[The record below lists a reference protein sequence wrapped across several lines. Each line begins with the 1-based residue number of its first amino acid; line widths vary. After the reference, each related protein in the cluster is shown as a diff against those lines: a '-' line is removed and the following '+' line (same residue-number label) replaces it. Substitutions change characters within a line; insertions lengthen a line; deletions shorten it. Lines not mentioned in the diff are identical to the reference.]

1 VPEIKFNNLAASSG
15 KIRRMPAERH
25 VNGHK
30 KRRSHVCRE
39 RERERDRE
47 REGGE
52 RKKRKEISKFS
63 RNALDRSSLSLKSH
77 LHRIRRFIRATR
89 ELAENSPR
97 ADYHRPHPSGN
108 NYGIKRIKR

>member
-47 REGGE
+47 RGGGE
-52 RKKRKEISKFS
+52 EEEKGNFQVFAQRP
-63 RNALDRSSLSLKSH
+63 RSL
-77 LHRIRRFIRATR
+77 
-89 ELAENSPR
+89 
-97 ADYHRPHPSGN
+97 
-108 NYGIKRIKR
+108 